1 MENFSSLLGRSIGN
15 LKSKLD
21 VRQYALE
28 VALGLP
34 EEDKLGKAKEI
45 EEYLT
50 DGVDIPLY
58 SDPNSSYLDMLK
70 MLQKT
75 MEKSPKNEEKE
86 EEKAETKEENK
97 QYT

>member
-1 MENFSSLLGRSIGN
+1 MENFGSLSGRSIGN

-45 EEYLT
+45 EDYLL
-50 DGVDIPLY
+50 GEIEMPGY
-58 SDPNSSYLDMLK
+58 FDPNATTNELLK
-70 MLQKT
+70 KVSELSTPKATDKT
-75 MEKSPKNEEKE
+75 EKQEEK
-86 EEKAETKEENK
+86 TNENLM
-97 QYT
+97 